1 MLGNYR
7 LKRLIEYS
15 QTGPVFL
22 ARFDAGAETYLLRF
36 LTDLGNAREQWHS
49 DDLERFHDLA
59 KQMLALQHPYI
70 LPLLDYGIY
79 QGIPY
84 LVTPKLTIR

>member
-36 LTDLGNAREQWHS
+36 LTNLGNAREQWHS

-59 KQMLALQHPYI
+59 KQILALQHPYI